1 MVVELRDSR
10 CIFINITSAQH
21 RYYASK
27 GFSKRA
33 NYIENLFVFLHLG
46 IVREK
51 RHKFKFRSNMEGCWK
66 FNMLIF
72 HKSVHQDCVHVL
84 LNILIYTFRFDIKI
98 FGKILY

>member
-46 IVREK
+46 IVRGKTTQIQVQEQY
-51 RHKFKFRSNMEGCWK
+51 GG
-66 FNMLIF
+66 
-72 HKSVHQDCVHVL
+72 L
-84 LNILIYTFRFDIKI
+84 LEIQHADIS
-98 FGKILY
+98 

>member
-1 MVVELRDSR
+1 
-10 CIFINITSAQH
+10 
-21 RYYASK
+21 
-27 GFSKRA
+27 
-33 NYIENLFVFLHLG
+33 
-46 IVREK
+46 
-51 RHKFKFRSNMEGCWK
+51 MEGCWK